1 MDIQSEKEN
10 VEDLKKNRLLISFLW
25 PWSLTEAKT
34 FPEKHPK
41 KRRKQNKLPPTTQ
54 TAKLKDTDNKISNSK
69 QKYY

>member
-41 KRRKQNKLPPTTQ
+41 MRRKQNKITSNTTNCQ
-54 TAKLKDTDNKISNSK
+54 TKGHR
-69 QKYY
+69 

>member
-41 KRRKQNKLPPTTQ
+41 KRRKQNKITSNTTNCQ
-54 TAKLKDTDNKISNSK
+54 TKGHR
-69 QKYY
+69 